1 VQRVGRAGR
10 LTGNALNLAF
20 VTGRG
25 DQLPRLGNPLSV
37 INGQVRPPAT
47 YLDAE
52 EILRRQYLASLI
64 DALARSGEVTVPKK
78 AGEAL
83 RSSGPG
89 SFLGK
94 VLDVAAAR
102 SDELLDAF
110 LGSFDGLD
118 DNVVQALRRWAVP
131 DPDWDAEDSLGALVH
146 RASTEWQRAE
156 ETLERRRQEIEDALP
171 GLQAMAESPAAS
183 DEDRR
188 DYRAAEAAYRLTQ
201 KELSDLRSQHWV
213 S

>member
-1 VQRVGRAGR
+1 KYVQRVGRAGR

-64 DALARSGEVTVPKK
+64 DALARSGVFGMPLK
-78 AGEAL
+78 ALDAL
-83 RSSGPG
+83 GSSAPE

-94 VLDVAAAR
+94 LLDVAGQR
-102 SDELLDAF
+102 SKEFLAAF
-110 LGSFDGLD
+110 LGTFDGLD
-118 DNVVQALRRWAVP
+118 PDVEAGLRRWATP
-131 DPDWDAEDSLGALVH
+131 NPDWDPDDSLGALVH
-146 RASTEWQRAE
+146 RASTERRRAE
-156 ETLERRRQEIEDALP
+156 ETLERQRQEIEGALP
-171 GLQAMAESPAAS
+171 RLQAVAESPAAAGA
-183 DEDRR
+183 DKREH
-188 DYRAAEAAYRLTQ
+188 RA
-201 KELSDLRSQHWV
+201 
-213 S
+213 